1 MGTVETPQGS
11 LPPLRALLPLLKE
24 RAQHSGCLTREDGL
38 GAAAVEGQRPAD
50 CGMASSLES
59 SQPIKALMG
68 LMISEVP
75 REKLD

>member
-1 MGTVETPQGS
+1 M
-11 LPPLRALLPLLKE
+11 
-24 RAQHSGCLTREDGL
+24 
-38 GAAAVEGQRPAD
+38 VEGQRPA
-50 CGMASSLES
+50 GGGIGSSLES